1 MYLPLL
7 VLILRALYLTAH
19 PFDPRKTGGGIK
31 RASQNRMAH
40 DEQNGD
46 SQRREILGL
55 KRTLEDRQQT
65 IQKFAEQAQQYEHT
79 IRSLSDRITAA
90 ETQLSAILNS
100 RAWRWVN
107 RYGRIK
113 RRLLPGAASTI
124 SKVPPEAIVRRTT
137 AQEIFY
143 SLPGELVPPPE
154 LQALIGGG
162 YRGTGPEF
170 LKYFRELCDLRPD
183 AKVLDVGCGSG
194 RMAVPLASYLNE
206 HGAYEGFDVS
216 RPAIEWCVDNITS
229 RFPNFHFQVAD
240 VANPTY
246 NAGARHKAGD
256 YVFPYADD
264 YFDLV
269 FLTSVFTHMLPV
281 DMEPYLAQVSRVLKP
296 GGRCLITFFLLNPE
310 SRQLMISHAETYFTP
325 DLYLSFRHEVA
336 PGCQAVNPNHPEDAL
351 AYDETYMRELFA
363 KYRLAIAEPIHYG
376 SWCGRQ
382 QYLSLQDIVVAV
394 KNASAG

>member
-1 MYLPLL
+1 MSNDEPNSESQHQE
-7 VLILRALYLTAH
+7 ILEL
-19 PFDPRKTGGGIK
+19 K
-31 RASQNRMAH
+31 RA
-40 DEQNGD
+40 
-46 SQRREILGL
+46 
-55 KRTLEDRQQT
+55 LEDRHQT
-65 IQKFAEQAQQYEHT
+65 IQNFAEQANKYEHT
-79 IRSLSDRITAA
+79 IRTLSDRLTAV
-90 ETQLSAILNS
+90 ETQLNAILSS

-113 RRLLPGAASTI
+113 KRLLPGASST
-124 SKVPPEAIVRRTT
+124 KPAAPPEAIVRRTT

-170 LKYFRELCDLRPD
+170 LKYFQELCDLRPD
-183 AKVLDVGCGSG
+183 ARVLDVGCGSG
-194 RMAVPLASYLNE
+194 RMAVPLASFLNE
-206 HGAYEGFDVS
+206 QGVYEGFDVS
-216 RPAIEWCVDNITS
+216 RPAIEWCADNITS

-246 NAGARHKAGD
+246 NAEAKYRAGD

-269 FLTSVFTHMLPV
+269 FLTSVFTHMLPA

-310 SRQLMISHAETYFTP
+310 SRQLMMNHAETFFSP
-325 DLYLSFRHEVA
+325 SLYLSFPHEVA
-336 PGCQAVNPNHPEDAL
+336 PGCQAVDPKRPEDAL

-363 KYRLAIAEPIHYG
+363 KYQLTIAEPIHYG

-382 QYLSLQDIVVAV
+382 EYLSLQDIVVAV
-394 KNASAG
+394 RNTSAGRAETSAE

>member
-1 MYLPLL
+1 M
-7 VLILRALYLTAH
+7 
-19 PFDPRKTGGGIK
+19 
-31 RASQNRMAH
+31 SN
-40 DEQNGD
+40 DEQNGE
-46 SQRREILGL
+46 SQRQEVFEL
-55 KRTLEDRQQT
+55 KRALEDTHQT
-65 IQKFAEQAQQYEHT
+65 LQKFTEQAQQYEET
-79 IRSLSDRITAA
+79 IRKLSDQVTAR
-90 ETQLSAILNS
+90 ETQLNAILSS

-113 RRLLPGAASTI
+113 KRFFPSAVSA
-124 SKVPPEAIVRRTT
+124 VPQPPPAAIVRRTT

-162 YRGTGPEF
+162 FRGTGPEF

-194 RMAVPLASYLNE
+194 RMAVPLASYLSE

-216 RPAIEWCVDNITS
+216 RPAIEWCSENITP

-246 NAGARHKAGD
+246 NAEAKSRASD

-269 FLTSVFTHMLPV
+269 FLTSVFTHMMPA
-281 DMEPYLAQVSRVLKP
+281 DMEPYLAEVSRVLKP

-310 SRQLMISHAETYFTP
+310 SRQLMTNHAETYFTP
-325 DLYLSFRHEVA
+325 NLYLSFPHQVA
-336 PGCQAVNPNHPEDAL
+336 PGCQAVDPKRPEDAL
-351 AYDETYMRELFA
+351 AYDESYMRELFT
-363 KYRLAIAEPIHYG
+363 KYRLTIAGPIHYG

-382 QYLSLQDIVVAV
+382 EYLSLQDIVVAV
-394 KNASAG
+394 KNASAV